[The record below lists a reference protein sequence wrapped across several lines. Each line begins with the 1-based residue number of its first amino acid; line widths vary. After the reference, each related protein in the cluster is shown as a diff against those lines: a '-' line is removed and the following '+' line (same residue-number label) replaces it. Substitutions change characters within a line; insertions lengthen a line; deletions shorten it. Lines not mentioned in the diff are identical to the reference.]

1 MDSFGSNFV
10 YLCGVKKKVLVILA
24 AVLAI
29 AALPRD
35 VKGQALSKESL
46 EQVRNAGSHKLK
58 GYPMY
63 YEVHDGDT
71 TFFDTLDPI
80 WVFPRGRGFKKGG
93 DWRKEYRLVYNFNK
107 IYPYALVGRKMMA
120 QVDSTI
126 AADARKKSLRN
137 QYIKQVEKE
146 LLSIFSK
153 DIKNMTTSQ
162 GVLLMRLVD
171 RECGMSA
178 FEIIKEYENSFA
190 ANFWQVVAK
199 LFSQDLKMRYDPKGK
214 DAKIEELVQIWDAG
228 NWDQFYY
235 SVFWEA
241 PKKTVIKTERLQSE
255 VKKKS

>member
-1 MDSFGSNFV
+1 MLFGAEFV
-10 YLCGVKKKVLVILA
+10 YLCGVKTKVLIFFALA
-24 AVLAI
+24 AVFS
-29 AALPRD
+29 ALPLGVR
-35 VKGQALSKESL
+35 GQALSKESF
-46 EQVRNAGSHKLK
+46 EQVRDVNFRKLK
-58 GYPMY
+58 GFPMY
-63 YEVHDGDT
+63 YEVHEGDT

-126 AADARKKSLRN
+126 AADARKKALRN
-137 QYIKQVEKE
+137 QYINQVEKE
-146 LLSIFSK
+146 LLSLFSK

-190 ANFWQVVAK
+190 ANFWQVIAK

-235 SVFWEA
+235 SVFWES
-241 PKKTVIKTERLQSE
+241 PKKTVIKAERLQSE
-255 VKKKS
+255 VKKKK

>member
-1 MDSFGSNFV
+1 MTVLLTAGL
-10 YLCGVKKKVLVILA
+10 LCPTASRAQSRVQEASERVSSLTAKQ
-24 AVLAI
+24 
-29 AALPRD
+29 P
-35 VKGQALSKESL
+35 KGF
-46 EQVRNAGSHKLK
+46 
-58 GYPMY
+58 PMY

-80 WVFPRGRGFKKGG
+80 WVFPRGRGFKKGK

-137 QYIKQVEKE
+137 QYINQVEKE
-146 LLSIFSK
+146 LLSLFSA

-162 GVLLMRLVD
+162 GLLLMRLVD

-178 FEIIKEYENSFA
+178 FSIIKEYENSVA
-190 ANFWQVVAK
+190 ANFWQLIAK
-199 LFSQDLKMRYDPKGK
+199 LFSQDLKARYDPAGR

-228 NWDQFYY
+228 TWDQFYY
-235 SVFWEA
+235 SVFWEM

-255 VKKKS
+255 VKKKK

>member
-1 MDSFGSNFV
+1 M
-10 YLCGVKKKVLVILA
+10 KKLAVILA
-24 AVLAI
+24 AALLSFLAVPQT
-29 AALPRD
+29 AQA
-35 VKGQALSKESL
+35 QALDNGVRER
-46 EQVRNAGSHKLK
+46 VRNIDFRKVSGF
-58 GYPMY
+58 PMY

-80 WVFPRGRGFKKGG
+80 WVFPRGRGFKKGK

-137 QYIKQVEKE
+137 QYISQVEKE
-146 LLSIFSK
+146 LLNLFSK

-162 GVLLMRLVD
+162 GVLLLRLVD

-178 FEIIKEYENSFA
+178 YSIIKEYENSFA

-199 LFSQDLKMRYDPKGK
+199 LFSQDLKSRYDPKGR
-214 DAKIEELVQIWDAG
+214 DANIEELVTIWDSG

-241 PKKTVIKTERLQSE
+241 PKKTVIQAERLQSE
-255 VKKKS
+255 VKQKKKK

>member
-1 MDSFGSNFV
+1 M
-10 YLCGVKKKVLVILA
+10 KKLAVILA
-24 AVLAI
+24 AALLSFLAVPQT
-29 AALPRD
+29 AQA
-35 VKGQALSKESL
+35 QALDNGVRER
-46 EQVRNAGSHKLK
+46 VRNIDFRKVSGF
-58 GYPMY
+58 PMY

-80 WVFPRGRGFKKGG
+80 WVFPRGRGFKKGK

-137 QYIKQVEKE
+137 QYISQVEKE
-146 LLSIFSK
+146 LLSLFSK

-162 GVLLMRLVD
+162 GVLLLRLVD

-178 FEIIKEYENSFA
+178 YSIIKEYENSFA

-199 LFSQDLKMRYDPKGK
+199 LFSQDLKSRYDPKGR
-214 DAKIEELVQIWDAG
+214 DANIEELVTIWDSG

-241 PKKTVIKTERLQSE
+241 PKKTVIQAERLQSE
-255 VKKKS
+255 VKQKKKK

>member
-1 MDSFGSNFV
+1 M
-10 YLCGVKKKVLVILA
+10 KKLAIILA
-24 AVLAI
+24 AVT
-29 AALPRD
+29 AAFASAQQPL
-35 VKGQALSKESL
+35 QAQSRAQETS
-46 EQVRNAGSHKLK
+46 EQVTTVIARQPR

-71 TFFDTLDPI
+71 TFFDTIDPI
-80 WVFPRGRGFKKGG
+80 WVFPRGRGFKKSG

-126 AADARKKSLRN
+126 AADATKKSERN

-146 LLSIFSK
+146 LLSLFSK

-178 FEIIKEYENSFA
+178 FDIIKEYENGFA
-190 ANFWQVVAK
+190 ANFWQVIAK
-199 LFSQDLKMRYDPKGK
+199 VFSQDLKLRYDPKDR
-214 DAKIEELVQIWDAG
+214 DAKIEELVKVWDSG
-228 NWDQFYY
+228 QWDQFYY
-235 SVFWEA
+235 SVFWES

-255 VKKKS
+255 VQKESKKGKK